1 MRRNDYSMG
10 LLLVFVGV
18 LFLLL
23 NLKVLSFDWLLLI
36 LSIGLI
42 IGYFIQRHIGYLIAG
57 LILLGIS
64 LVSLLNQYAFPGIN
78 IKGFLLLWIFGI
90 ISLVLYV
97 RQKSKGL
104 LIFGAILP
112 ALGTYNLIEEL
123 AYGDVGWTLYLLF
136 GIAFYIIYIVGYSK
150 SGIEWPKHLSLIM
163 VIISML
169 FLLTS
174 KTAMEFK
181 FWKFINYLWPI
192 LIIGIGIKII
202 YNMIKLK
209 E

>member
-1 MRRNDYSMG
+1 MKREDY
-10 LLLVFVGV
+10 VFGFFLIFIGV

-23 NLKVLSFDWLLLI
+23 NLNVLNFEWLLFI

-42 IGYFIQRHIGYLIAG
+42 AGYFIKDHIGYLISG
-57 LILLGIS
+57 LVLLAIS
-64 LVSLLNQYAFPGIN
+64 LIYILNEYAFPGVN
-78 IKGFLLLWIFGI
+78 IKAFLFLWIFGI
-90 ISLVLYV
+90 ISLVLYG

-112 ALGTYNLIEEL
+112 ALGTYNLVEEL
-123 AYGDVGWTLYLLF
+123 SSGSVSWALYLLF
-136 GIAFYIIYIVGYSK
+136 GIAFFIIYLVGYRS
-150 SGIEWPKHLSLIM
+150 SGIEWPKHLSLAM
-163 VIISML
+163 VVVSIL
-169 FLLTS
+169 FLINS

-192 LIIGIGIKII
+192 ILILIGIRII
-202 YNMIKLK
+202 YNMVKLK

>member
-1 MRRNDYSMG
+1 MRKNNYFFGM
-10 LLLVFVGV
+10 LLVLIGV

-23 NLKVLSFDWLLLI
+23 NLRVLSFDWLLFI
-36 LSIGLI
+36 LAIGFI
-42 IGYFIQRHIGYLIAG
+42 ISYFIQGHIGYLISG
-57 LILLGIS
+57 LTLLAIS
-64 LVSLLNQYAFPGIN
+64 LVSLLNEYAFPGVN
-78 IKGFLLLWIFGI
+78 IKGFLFLWAFGI

-97 RQKSKGL
+97 KQRSKAF
-104 LIFGAILP
+104 LIFGLILP

-123 AYGDVGWTLYLLF
+123 AYGDVSWTLYLLF

-163 VIISML
+163 VVISIL
-169 FLLTS
+169 FLLSS
-174 KTAMEFK
+174 KTTVKFG
-181 FWKFINYLWPI
+181 FWKFISYLWPI
-192 LIIGIGIKII
+192 LLIGIGVKII